1 MQRKNKHKQVG
12 RQGPSD
18 HDNRMW
24 IMVPVKVQKDIKE
37 VKFLLMP
44 ELAVSSPVTFVIK
57 HQKAFSLQFLNVASL
72 IS

>member
-1 MQRKNKHKQVG
+1 
-12 RQGPSD
+12 
-18 HDNRMW
+18 
-24 IMVPVKVQKDIKE
+24 MVPVKVQKDIKE